1 MIGGED
7 LYTRYAEKVYRY
19 LFALC
24 GRADTA
30 EELTQETFCRAL
42 AGQKEFRGEC
52 APSTWLCAIAKRVW
66 YQELAAL
73 EEYLPDAR
81 DTDKGVAPGTPLEV
95 VGWQERE
102 KYLYLFYMADNDQNM
117 HGVVTLEKGWN
128 GKYQPFTAGKEGEW
142 LFYLAGYNCREVY
155 SATLDFF
162 ICRIRTARAW
172 G

>member
-52 APSTWLCAIAKRVW
+52 APSTWLCAIAKRL
-66 YQELAAL
+66 YFSRCRRENAHPLPQDSRDAQSGPEELL
-73 EEYLPDAR
+73 LSR
-81 DTDKGVAPGTPLEV
+81 
-95 VGWQERE
+95 
-102 KYLYLFYMADNDQNM
+102 
-117 HGVVTLEKGWN
+117 
-128 GKYQPFTAGKEGEW
+128 EGEAR
-142 LFYLAGYNCREVY
+142 LHRLLHTLPEPYREVFTLRVF
-155 SATLDFF
+155 AELDFRQLGELF
-162 ICRIRTARAW
+162 HKSDTWARVTFYRAKVKLQEAIRRDEHEQV
-172 G
+172 

>member
-7 LYTRYAEKVYRY
+7 LYTRYAEKVCRY

-30 EELTQETFCRAL
+30 EKLTQETFCRAL

-73 EEYLPDAR
+73 EEQIAACEAAQAQCGSDYVRLQELQAQQAELEAKLEEKTERWMYLTELKEKIDA
-81 DTDKGVAPGTPLEV
+81 
-95 VGWQERE
+95 
-102 KYLYLFYMADNDQNM
+102 QN
-117 HGVVTLEKGWN
+117 G
-128 GKYQPFTAGKEGEW
+128 
-142 LFYLAGYNCREVY
+142 
-155 SATLDFF
+155 
-162 ICRIRTARAW
+162 
-172 G
+172 

>member
-66 YQELAAL
+66 YQELARGSRTAPL
-73 EEYLPDAR
+73 EEA
-81 DTDKGVAPGTPLEV
+81 A
-95 VGWQERE
+95 
-102 KYLYLFYMADNDQNM
+102 
-117 HGVVTLEKGWN
+117 
-128 GKYQPFTAGKEGEW
+128 
-142 LFYLAGYNCREVY
+142 LAGAEEPPEQAEQRLERLELY
-155 SATLDFF
+155 
-162 ICRIRTARAW
+162 RALAKA
-172 G
+172 GAGYPGGDLPAAGGGIFLPGDRGDTGPQRGLGPGAVLPGQGGTDPDHGR

>member
-81 DTDKGVAPGTPLEV
+81 DTDKGVAPGPPWRWWAGRNGESICTSFIWRTMTRICT
-95 VGWQERE
+95 GW
-102 KYLYLFYMADNDQNM
+102 
-117 HGVVTLEKGWN
+117 
-128 GKYQPFTAGKEGEW
+128 
-142 LFYLAGYNCREVY
+142 
-155 SATLDFF
+155 
-162 ICRIRTARAW
+162 
-172 G
+172 